1 MNKEVESI
9 LFSEEEIESKC
20 LELGQKISKDYDEEI
35 LVVGIL
41 KGAVPFMAELV
52 KRIELPIKMDFMDVS
67 SYEGSVSTGKVKILK
82 DVENDVR
89 GKDVLIVEDIID
101 TGNTLSYLTELFKL
115 RGAKSVG
122 ICSLLTKPSRR
133 EKDVN
138 VKYIGFEI
146 EDYFVVGYGMDY
158 NERFRNL
165 PYIGVLAEEV
175 YK

>member
-1 MNKEVESI
+1 MKDIESV
-9 LFSEEEIESKC
+9 LFSEEMIEKKC
-20 LELGQKISKDYDEEI
+20 RELGKKISEDFDGEV

-41 KGAVPFMAELV
+41 KGAVPFMSELI
-52 KRIELPIKMDFMDVS
+52 KRIELPIKIDFMDVS

-82 DVENDVR
+82 DVENDVK
-89 GKDVLIVEDIID
+89 GKNVIIVEDIID
-101 TGNTLSYLTELFKL
+101 TGNTLSYLSELFKL
-115 RGAKSVG
+115 RGANSVT

-133 EKDVN
+133 EKEVE

-158 NERFRNL
+158 NEKYRNL
-165 PYIGVLAEEV
+165 PYIGILSEKV

>member
-1 MNKEVESI
+1 MKEIERV
-9 LFSEEEIESKC
+9 LFTEEEIVDKC
-20 LELGQKISKDYDEEI
+20 KELGKKITADYDEEI

-41 KGAVPFMAELV
+41 KGAVPFMAELI
-52 KRIELPIKMDFMDVS
+52 KRIEKPVRMDFMCVS
-67 SYEGSVSTGKVKILK
+67 SYEGAESTGKVKIIK
-82 DVENDVR
+82 DVENSVR

-115 RGAKSVG
+115 RGANSVT
-122 ICSLLTKPSRR
+122 ICALLTKPERR
-133 EKDVN
+133 QKEVAA
-138 VKYIGFEI
+138 KYIGYEI

-165 PYIGVLAEEV
+165 PYIGILSEEV

>member
-115 RGAKSVG
+115 RGAKSVC

>member
-1 MNKEVESI
+1 MK
-9 LFSEEEIESKC
+9 EIESVLFTEEQIENKC
-20 LELGQKISKDYDEEI
+20 CELGKRISTDYDEEV

-41 KGAVPFMAELV
+41 KGAVPFMSELV
-52 KRIELPIKMDFMDVS
+52 KRIEIPIRMDFMDVS
-67 SYEGSVSTGKVKILK
+67 SYDGSVSTGKVKILK

-89 GKDVLIVEDIID
+89 DKDVLIVEDIID

-115 RGAKSVG
+115 RGAKSVT

-133 EKDVN
+133 LKKVDA
-138 VKYIGFEI
+138 KYIGFEI

-165 PYIGVLAEEV
+165 PYIGILSEEV